1 MKKSSADFF
10 PVHVKKNMRKEKI
23 GKKFFFFFFEIK

>member
-10 PVHVKKNMRKEKI
+10 PVHVDTDMSSEEI
-23 GKKFFFFFFEIK
+23 GKKFFFFFF